1 MQGLKIGPIS
11 LALQG
16 VTIVVALYA
25 ELKRQL
31 VIPCIDAVSISFR
44 WK

>member
-1 MQGLKIGPIS
+1 MLPAILSGS
-11 LALQG
+11 E

-31 VIPCIDAVSISFR
+31 VIAVLTLA
-44 WK
+44 